1 MLETEIN
8 DYLKNR
14 LCIDLDYLFEE
25 INKFSDDKSLI
36 LKYLEMLILINLPHK
51 EFNLGDNEFFENEE
65 YFRKQIIGF
74 WNKNKINDEKDSYYI
89 FDNLRLAF
97 NSYKFGGLIQLYE
110 RAEKEYWYPKIV
122 IDNFLGK
129 AEDIN
134 SLNDEIIVYRGTSF
148 KEYESGI
155 FSQSWSLDK
164 DIARKFAFEHY
175 RRQLFYSNTERIL
188 LKTKINKSDIFYYDG
203 DNIEKEIVINSKD
216 IKKEFVEILEKEII
230 E

>member
-65 YFRKQIIGF
+65 YFREQIISF

-89 FDNLRLAF
+89 FDNLRHAF

-122 IDNFLGK
+122 IDSFLGR

-134 SLNDEIIVYRGTSF
+134 SLDDEITLYRGTSF

-155 FSQSWSLDK
+155 FSQSWSLDE
-164 DIARKFAFEHY
+164 DIARKFAFGHY
-175 RRQLFYSNTERIL
+175 RRQLFYSNTERVL
-188 LKTKINKSDIFYYDG
+188 LKTKINKSGIFYYDG
-203 DNIEKEIVINSKD
+203 DNIEKEIVINPKD